1 MMVLGGPFK
10 KRVIIR
16 GYVIYQN
23 IVIISQTIVTGKIFY
38 RIKIMAETKDNGK
51 YELS

>member
-38 RIKIMAETKDNGK
+38 RIKIMANTNSHDLKHR
-51 YELS
+51 